1 MISDEQRRALTINV
15 KEMTEDLRDNALA
28 LARENRIR
36 VQTFGDDDL
45 GREIEQQRNSFWMG
59 RPVVHDHLPVA
70 MALLG
75 KFDIHFGTLGS
86 IWRDVHVHVR
96 FDDGT
101 WCFLAEQKVGAPAI
115 VRIAFNPIE
124 LFDPGLALRPKDQR
138 VYLIDIDVSMFEH
151 ATIYQPFNN
160 RVIQSVC
167 CSFPEDHDEYP
178 INTIIERMNVLHRE
192 FDEKRA
198 ALEATE
204 REAGERATRQ
214 VTEVKE
220 RWLRHQMQAAAAAA
234 TGKEEEQ
241 QYEDDDELCDS
252 DDEDDDA
259 HPAGPGWTR
268 HLVDTALPDPP
279 APKKKA
285 APKKP

>member
-1 MISDEQRRALTINV
+1 MISDAQRRALTINV

-59 RPVVHDHLPVA
+59 APVVHDHLPVA

-115 VRIAFNPIE
+115 VRIAFNPSE
-124 LFDPGLALRPKDQR
+124 LFGPGLALRPKDQR

-167 CSFPEDHDEYP
+167 CSFPEDHVEYP

-198 ALEATE
+198 ALEA
-204 REAGERATRQ
+204 

-220 RWLRHQMQAAAAAA
+220 RWLLHKMQAAAAAA
-234 TGKEEEQ
+234 TGN
-241 QYEDDDELCDS
+241 EDKLCDS

-285 APKKP
+285 VPKKAAPKKP